1 MYDRL
6 GVTMTRPTY
15 LSLGVV
21 EYLCM
26 YGGLDVTMTTY
37 LSLGVVE
44 YLLCV

>member
-1 MYDRL
+1 MCDGL
-6 GVTMTRPTY
+6 GVTMTTY